1 MEQTYYDTLNWSK
14 DKDIRN
20 IIKDETLYY
29 SNKIQKINHYNI
41 SQERYF
47 VLTNEAIY
55 NIQKKKLKRKMKYS
69 EIRGITFTKLS
80 SEFVVHG
87 IDGEYDYY
95 FQSPEKNILICLI
108 AKFYEEQ
115 TKSTLKLCEVQDKSL
130 KMYVTGKKEIK
141 KDGFSTKM
149 DENRAINTKSFI
161 KEILR
166 TDKKLRQISKDNLSD
181 SYEENSKKDKITIIF
196 NKIEGIKDIRVE
208 DFQITK
214 ILGRGAFG
222 KVYLVQYKP
231 FTSYTYYAMKSIK
244 KEYLNDINE
253 INKNLIDNQNIQN
266 LDYKFLIG
274 TKLCFTS
281 EERIYFIMN
290 LIHGE
295 DILSCIRLNHTNF
308 FENQIKF
315 YAVIIGLTIDYLHN
329 NGNILKDLRLDNI
342 IIDKDGYLK
351 ITDFKICQLFNMK
364 NDLALMKETSE
375 YLAPEV
381 ISANECHKES
391 DWWSYGIILYQ
402 LLYGI
407 PPFYSEDDKKIRQQI
422 VQDELRFPKNTNVS
436 QDAKD
441 LLKLLLNKNYNER
454 LGSVDGFD
462 EIKKHKFFESV
473 NIDDIINKRVR
484 PDYLPN
490 MGNILKTKETYVEYT
505 YEDLINSQLLIN

>member
-1 MEQTYYDTLNWSK
+1 
-14 DKDIRN
+14 
-20 IIKDETLYY
+20 
-29 SNKIQKINHYNI
+29 
-41 SQERYF
+41 
-47 VLTNEAIY
+47 
-55 NIQKKKLKRKMKYS
+55 
-69 EIRGITFTKLS
+69 
-80 SEFVVHG
+80 
-87 IDGEYDYY
+87 
-95 FQSPEKNILICLI
+95 
-108 AKFYEEQ
+108 
-115 TKSTLKLCEVQDKSL
+115 
-130 KMYVTGKKEIK
+130 
-141 KDGFSTKM
+141 
-149 DENRAINTKSFI
+149 
-161 KEILR
+161 
-166 TDKKLRQISKDNLSD
+166 
-181 SYEENSKKDKITIIF
+181 
-196 NKIEGIKDIRVE
+196 
-208 DFQITK
+208 
-214 ILGRGAFG
+214 
-222 KVYLVQYKP
+222 
-231 FTSYTYYAMKSIK
+231 
-244 KEYLNDINE
+244 
-253 INKNLIDNQNIQN
+253 
-266 LDYKFLIG
+266 
-274 TKLCFTS
+274 
-281 EERIYFIMN
+281 MN

-407 PPFYSEDDKKIRQQI
+407 PPFYSEDDNKIRQQI
-422 VQDELRFPKNTNVS
+422 VQDELRFPKNSNVS
-436 QDAKD
+436 HDAKD

-462 EIKKHKFFESV
+462 EIKKHKFFENV

-490 MGNILKTKETYVEYT
+490 MGNILKTKELYVEYT